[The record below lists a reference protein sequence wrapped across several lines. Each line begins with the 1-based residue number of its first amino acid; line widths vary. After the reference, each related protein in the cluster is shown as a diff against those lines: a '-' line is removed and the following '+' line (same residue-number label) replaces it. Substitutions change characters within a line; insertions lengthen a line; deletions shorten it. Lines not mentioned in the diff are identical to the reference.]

1 MLNATGE
8 DERRRNVGMKISC
21 GFEMLYKMSA
31 PQLRISTEFD
41 PSDGRYRVFLR
52 RLEERGYFEG
62 ELEGSEKWKRLEVV
76 AREGWKA
83 AKVDRCVLHVL
94 IGDESL

>member
-62 ELEGSEKWKRLEVV
+62 ELEGSEKWKRLGVV